1 MRENKST
8 ALRWECVWHAEVV
21 ARMAGEAS
29 RGEIRDHTDYEG
41 PRENLARIKTLLG
54 AASGASKKRRD
65 TI

>member
-1 MRENKST
+1 
-8 ALRWECVWHAEVV
+8 
-21 ARMAGEAS
+21 MAGGAS